1 MPKCE
6 TCGNDYDKTFDVVV
20 KGKSHT
26 FDSFECAIHAL
37 APSCK
42 HCGIRIIGHGLEKDG
57 TFFAAITAPKR
68 KASAACATAS
78 SALVQR
84 AHWQTARVTK
94 DCTLHSPGSRR
105 RANQVS
111 GGQLRSD
118 SILRLEPEL

>member
-1 MPKCE
+1 MRGTRARPERSTFGARIALHLIPASTSSQWATLMPKCE

-57 TFFAAITAPKR
+57 TFFCCDH
-68 KASAACATAS
+68 CAE
-78 SALVQR
+78 
-84 AHWQTARVTK
+84 K
-94 DCTLHSPGSRR
+94 EG
-105 RANQVS
+105 VS
-111 GGQLRSD
+111 GLRD
-118 SILRLEPEL
+118 RV